1 MFLLLFL
8 LSCGMSAI
16 LLQDEDFATCK
27 EENNHLRDIIEDVI
41 KDVKQ
46 LTDQVSV
53 LSSSVALNTKHIQDS
68 QDQMSTVSTNLTES
82 IDFISENLNTIVYD
96 NICAI
101 YELKSNGN

>member
-16 LLQDEDFATCK
+16 QLQDEDFAACK
-27 EENNHLRDIIEDVI
+27 EENNHLCDIIEEVI

-53 LSSSVALNTKHIQDS
+53 LSSSVALNTKHIQDN

-101 YELKSNGN
+101 SELQSNGN